1 VPAGGSGLTPSYVAP
16 PPFHFFTTFL
26 VSFTSLSFSL
36 YFSFRLLGFN
46 SLIALLIVVFEGIFA
61 SLAGLMFNCVRKED
75 IDYSPYDE
83 GEWRY
88 LPTLLLI

>member
-1 VPAGGSGLTPSYVAP
+1 V
-16 PPFHFFTTFL
+16 
-26 VSFTSLSFSL
+26 
-36 YFSFRLLGFN
+36 
-46 SLIALLIVVFEGIFA
+46 LLIVVFEGIFA

-88 LPTLLLI
+88 LLYCSFDLLIVDFLVDYGDVVSLENR